1 MPRACS
7 GRRPFSPVLK
17 SPDDIGWVRHVNGRW
32 IVRESLRADAFAYL
46 DHLAAADPGRLRESC
61 RRAKGLVTTHPG
73 EDPKPWFYAGLFS
86 LATEAEAARFLRGHD
101 FTIACIP
108 RLAGGGLGVLRVDEV
123 RPDTAGK
130 IRRVRAALEAMG

>member
-1 MPRACS
+1 
-7 GRRPFSPVLK
+7 LK

-32 IVRESLRADAFAYL
+32 IVRESLRADASAYL
-46 DHLAAADPGRLRESC
+46 DHLAAKDPGRLTESC
-61 RRAKGLVTTHPG
+61 RRARVLAVTHPG
-73 EDPKPWFYAGLFS
+73 EDPKPWFYSGLFS
-86 LATEAEAARFLRGHD
+86 LATQEEAARFLKGHD

-108 RLAGGGLGVLRVDEV
+108 RLAGGGLGTLQVDEV